1 MRKALALIALLAL
14 PTLARA
20 GEIEVTGLAGYTF
33 PFYSQ
38 KFNYSP
44 GQVSI
49 PIPGVSVTQ
58 SGAFELKGSGG
69 PAFAGSLAFFPA
81 DALGVEVRLDHAS
94 VKLETQGGGYDVNL
108 ALPAPLDPVKTTLDL
123 GPGEATLDAAG
134 PLSLNVKLRT
144 TGRSKLYVSGGLS
157 RLGELN
163 VSLKQTVALGVVAV
177 NLVTNNLEIATIEMR
192 TKLPAQSG
200 SRWGGNLGLGLQ
212 FPLGEHGGVVLEGR
226 GFFFAKRV
234 YDWEAVITTPL
245 PPLQSQLLDRLQ
257 LDPVEVKPW
266 WVQATIGI
274 SYRF

>member
-94 VKLETQGGGYDVNL
+94 LKLETQGGGYDVNL

-177 NLVTNNLEIATIEMR
+177 NLVTNHLEIATIEMR

-200 SRWGGNLGLGLQ
+200 SRWGGSAWGCSSRWASTAAWCWRGAASSSRSASTT
-212 FPLGEHGGVVLEGR
+212 GR
-226 GFFFAKRV
+226 PSSRRRCHRCSRSCWIACNSTRSK
-234 YDWEAVITTPL
+234 
-245 PPLQSQLLDRLQ
+245 
-257 LDPVEVKPW
+257 
-266 WVQATIGI
+266 
-274 SYRF
+274 